1 MQLRAVLGKKL
12 DQTQA
17 FLEDG
22 TRVPVSVIDVKGNF
36 VSQIKTSEKEGYNS
50 VQLAFGNKKKL
61 NKATTGHLNKAGIK
75 EQPRFFR
82 EIRAEEAVEIELG
95 SNVDASTVLQPG
107 DIVDVSGVS
116 KGKGFA
122 GGVKRFHFRGGPR
135 THGQSDRERAPGSIG
150 QTTTP
155 GRVYK
160 GKRMAG
166 RMGTENV
173 TVKNLEV
180 LEVKDGT
187 VLIRGL
193 VPGFKNNFLVIEKV
207 GENKKFK
214 PLYREP
220 EEVTEEPV
228 QAEAQVEQVEPVGE
242 TSAEGV
248 QAEAVIEQAQP
259 VEETSVEEVE
269 APAVEVQEGTQE
281 QAEEQAPVE
290 EKGEE
295 QQKEEEAK

>member
-160 GKRMAG
+160 GKKMAG
-166 RMGTENV
+166 KMGHQKS
-173 TVKNLEV
+173 TVRNLEV
-180 LEVKDGT
+180 IEVTADG
-187 VLIRGL
+187 VILIRGL
-193 VPGFKNNFLVIEKV
+193 VPGHINGLVMVKKV
-207 GENKKFK
+207 GENKKFV
-214 PLYREP
+214 PLYK
-220 EEVTEEPV
+220 EVKEEPQEEKV
-228 QAEAQVEQVEPVGE
+228 EEQV
-242 TSAEGV
+242 
-248 QAEAVIEQAQP
+248 
-259 VEETSVEEVE
+259 
-269 APAVEVQEGTQE
+269 
-281 QAEEQAPVE
+281 QAPVE
-290 EKGEE
+290 EVKTEEAPVQEVEAQAPTEEPSEPTVVQEETQAEVSTEDPAKEETQPANQSEEEKGED
-295 QQKEEEAK
+295 K

>member
-220 EEVTEEPV
+220 EEVTEEPI
-228 QAEAQVEQVEPVGE
+228 QAEAQVEQAEPVAE

-248 QAEAVIEQAQP
+248 QAEAVVEQAQP
-259 VEETSVEEVE
+259 VEETVSQE
-269 APAVEVQEGTQE
+269 ASEPEVQEQV
-281 QAEEQAPVE
+281 AEEAAPVE
-290 EKGEE
+290 EKVEE
-295 QQKEEEAK
+295 QSKEEEAK